1 MKSHAI
7 LRTNVGLTTNAKIV
21 VNSSYSLFIDAIISN
36 SDLSSTKYRR
46 LEFNKTNLWDELL
59 PYFFKGTPVDTA
71 FFIKDDADNKNMSK
85 DFSKQYDDIYQYG
98 ARNITENKDYTEE
111 FEYFAPLFI
120 SKTGL
125 PSNFVIFR
133 VDGPGLVN
141 LNKDNFREEILS
153 KLNCVKVFDLSRKT
167 PLGEW
172 IELNITKNKSF
183 PSTGLY
189 IDFRNLE
196 FSTWNG
202 IDYED
207 GGYSEKSLMLDE
219 FLRQEQTYADFERF
233 ILDGYKNKKV
243 VYPNIFNFSFL
254 FDDTP
259 ATPTSIRTWSLNRYM
274 GFYLDSLDFVKFV
287 SPYVLPLIKSDVKI
301 SSNNI
306 ISENVEQSE

>member
-141 LNKDNFREEILS
+141 LNKDNLKE
-153 KLNCVKVFDLSRKT
+153 V
-167 PLGEW
+167 
-172 IELNITKNKSF
+172 NK
-183 PSTGLY
+183 
-189 IDFRNLE
+189 
-196 FSTWNG
+196 
-202 IDYED
+202 
-207 GGYSEKSLMLDE
+207 
-219 FLRQEQTYADFERF
+219 A
-233 ILDGYKNKKV
+233 
-243 VYPNIFNFSFL
+243 
-254 FDDTP
+254 
-259 ATPTSIRTWSLNRYM
+259 
-274 GFYLDSLDFVKFV
+274 
-287 SPYVLPLIKSDVKI
+287 
-301 SSNNI
+301 
-306 ISENVEQSE
+306 